1 MHVQYIKAH
10 CTSQN
15 IKEFLKPQWLGLA
28 KKQLEEKSILLKR
41 QAKPDNSSNILYS
54 TSNSSTILINVQ
66 NTQILGQDNLID
78 KSHLNSNMS
87 MNLEFVM
94 PAPASILQELLNEDL
109 KLPIRIP
116 NKFIYIKLYLLQQK
130 MIPICRTDQFLDIVF
145 L

>member
-1 MHVQYIKAH
+1 M
-10 CTSQN
+10 
-15 IKEFLKPQWLGLA
+15 
-28 KKQLEEKSILLKR
+28 LKR

-130 MIPICRTDQFLDIVF
+130 MIPICRTD
-145 L
+145 